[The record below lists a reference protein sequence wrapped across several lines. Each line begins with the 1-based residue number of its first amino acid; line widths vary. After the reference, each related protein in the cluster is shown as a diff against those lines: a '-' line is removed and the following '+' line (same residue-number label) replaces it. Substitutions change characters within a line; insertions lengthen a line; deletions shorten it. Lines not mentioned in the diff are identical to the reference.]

1 MSGGGWYS
9 EVLADIHDSDYTFLA
24 RAGAASAIA
33 LLPPPAES
41 GIVVDLGCGSG
52 VTAQILDEVGYS
64 VVGIDSSADMINLAR
79 KRVPNGHF
87 RIESIYEADI
97 PDCQA
102 VLALGEVLNYTSE
115 DRTPEAIA
123 KLLRNISRSLHS
135 DGFFLCDIAE
145 PGRGT
150 ASAGA
155 GSHASGPNWSMHYRA
170 TESAD
175 ASTLTR
181 TITID
186 VEPGWQS
193 QLLRRD
199 PLAEGVQIVE
209 AHELALFDAATF
221 ASTMATNRLAG
232 SQLSSYDGFDF
243 PAGWSAW
250 LAKPTR

>member
-64 VVGIDSSADMINLAR
+64 VVGVDASADMINLAR

-115 DRTPEAIA
+115 DRTPEAVA

-145 PGRGT
+145 PGR
-150 ASAGA
+150 ALSSGA
-155 GSHASGPNWSMHYRA
+155 SHASGPHWSMEYHA
-170 TESAD
+170 VENAD
-175 ASTLTR
+175 ANTLTR

-193 QLLRRD
+193 QLLKRE
-199 PLAEGVQIVE
+199 PVAESAQITE
-209 AHELALFDAATF
+209 AHELALFDPATLT
-221 ASTMATNRLAG
+221 STLAKNGLAG
-232 SQLSSYDGFDF
+232 SKLSSYDGFDF
-243 PAGWSAW
+243 PPGWSAW

>member
-1 MSGGGWYS
+1 MSGEWWYS

-64 VVGIDSSADMINLAR
+64 VVGIDASADMINLAR

-123 KLLRNISRSLHS
+123 RLLRSISRSLHS

-145 PGRGT
+145 PGR
-150 ASAGA
+150 AADSSV
-155 GSHASGPNWSMHYRA
+155 SHASGPHWSMEYQAVEH
-170 TESAD
+170 AD
-175 ASTLTR
+175 ANTLIR

-193 QLLRRD
+193 QLLQRE
-199 PLAEGVQIVE
+199 PTVESAQINE

-221 ASTMATNRLAG
+221 TSTLAVNGLAG
-232 SQLSSYDGFDF
+232 SRLPNYEGFDF
-243 PAGWSAW
+243 PPGWSAW